1 MLASLAAAFASGET
15 ALAVRRL
22 RRAVVA
28 YCLAAVFCL
37 VGVGFLIGAAY
48 TAVVPRYGPL
58 YTSLFFGGGFIL
70 LALIVLLINKMTGKA
85 RRRGIG
91 RQRRPDMT
99 AIGVAAVA
107 AAVPS
112 LLQRKGSALGLV
124 IAPVIAATAYAI
136 YKENRKS
143 KPDPFADQR

>member
-15 ALAVRRL
+15 ALAVRRF
-22 RRAVVA
+22 RRAVIA
-28 YCLAAVFCL
+28 YLLAALFCA
-37 VGVGFLIGAAY
+37 VGVGFLIGAVY

-58 YTSLFFGGGFIL
+58 YTSLIFGGGFIV
-70 LALIVLLINKMTGKA
+70 AAIFVLIVHRLTRTV
-85 RRRGIG
+85 RRRGFG
-91 RQRRPDMT
+91 RQRKADIT

-124 IAPVIAATAYAI
+124 VAPVIAAVAYAI
-136 YKENRKS
+136 YKENSRS
-143 KPDPFADQR
+143 KNPLDDDR